1 MPGWG
6 DRIVSR
12 SLPVETRSNVV
23 VVEIVGPALMLVGV
37 AWIFLSAWVAGGTPR
52 SAAGA
57 LLAATIAFL
66 VARIVSGRVR
76 WMVPL
81 VLVVGAGVLAW
92 RFRSDLLSRRPLSGP
107 LGYRNASAALYLQ
120 ASVAG
125 WMLTAMWRA
134 GIARVVALC
143 AALGFGVA
151 AILANSLAIDLLLV
165 LLATAIIVARRVAIP
180 ILAGAFLVS
189 IVASAVL
196 GATYTPGDRS
206 GMIDR
211 VVGSTLSERRPALWH
226 DAIALIVES
235 PVTGVGPGRFAAES
249 PIARSDLDARWA
261 HNEFLQF
268 GAEVGV
274 VGLIV
279 LLLVFVWA
287 FVRLQLE
294 SASDIVRILAAASL
308 AAVGIHATVD
318 YVLHFP
324 LLVIAAA
331 SLLAVGLST
340 PALPRE

>member
-1 MPGWG
+1 
-6 DRIVSR
+6 
-12 SLPVETRSNVV
+12 
-23 VVEIVGPALMLVGV
+23 
-37 AWIFLSAWVAGGTPR
+37 
-52 SAAGA
+52 
-57 LLAATIAFL
+57 
-66 VARIVSGRVR
+66 
-76 WMVPL
+76 
-81 VLVVGAGVLAW
+81 
-92 RFRSDLLSRRPLSGP
+92 
-107 LGYRNASAALYLQ
+107 
-120 ASVAG
+120 
-125 WMLTAMWRA
+125 
-134 GIARVVALC
+134 VVALC